1 MTDFKHKY
9 YLIPLPFLNYVHREG
24 LYKEF
29 KMYMYLKA
37 ISNGHLSKIDKSEL
51 AKALKFSRGATYTTL
66 KRLIQRNWIGYN
78 SKRNLYHIRSLKS
91 MNTICGVQGRTGVWL
106 DMDDFDNIDEFI
118 DSSVVSEIVRRKK
131 VEHWRAQQKGSAVQ
145 LQLFFEISVR
155 YFANYT
161 GQSDMTAQRKL
172 KRARQSK
179 FLLFEKGK
187 NVNLGKHGA
196 AFKKGY
202 PELSDAVFYRN
213 GDYYLRQ
220 GNKFQTCL
228 LFKRRRKPC
237 TF

>member
-1 MTDFKHKY
+1 
-9 YLIPLPFLNYVHREG
+9 
-24 LYKEF
+24 
-29 KMYMYLKA
+29 MYMYLKA

-51 AKALKFSRGATYTTL
+51 AKVLKFSRGATYTTL
-66 KRLIQRNWIGYN
+66 KSLIQRNWIGYN

-106 DMDDFDNIDEFI
+106 DMDDFDKIDEFI

-131 VEHWRAQQKGSAVQ
+131 VENWRAQQKGSAVQ

-161 GQSDMTAQRKL
+161 GQSDMTAQRRL

-196 AFKKGY
+196 VFKKGY

-213 GDYYLRQ
+213 GEYYLRQ